1 MAAIITEQ
9 FRRNNAKILLND
21 IIQSEYFVGI
31 GQQDTWDDVEIGAPY
46 PKGTYGDE
54 RRALEHLVG
63 LFKVSNNN
71 SSLVIPKVDL
81 EAGVE
86 YKAFNP
92 LDPTCFYPDVENAI
106 KPCYAVLS
114 PNSIYL
120 CIAKDE
126 AATTMN
132 NPAESINLLGFDDY
146 GYNNIDGYT
155 WCYIGRYD
163 NFDNINT
170 GDFISVNPS
179 ATPSSNITNSKAS
192 VLVNPDGIRN
202 DLTFTAYQAGDSGNN
217 LAVQLLRYDADD
229 SPTPTNPNIPQD
241 SPSALINPGE
251 INVDEEIDGNLRI
264 QKIYFAPGTTS
275 QQLIDWFGDLAAGVS
290 PVDVEANGQSDGD
303 LSSTEVLYLSGG
315 NSNNTIIKEATGGLV
330 YGFNV
335 INGGAGYTSGS
346 ASGVASRSNVPVTL
360 LGTDEHGISRT
371 TPIDVDIN
379 FDEDSGEILTVK
391 PAEDSSLSV
400 KGFLECKLQFDSAW
414 VLATGFDVPTESA
427 VIIPSIAPVEGF
439 GYDKSTSLPLW
450 YVGVYADTS
459 KADFTPTGTKY
470 HQVSL
475 IKNPLKPD
483 GEVITGEYVQTLRS
497 FSLGLL
503 GDGFELDSDIVPGW
517 KIFQG
522 DNQVGVFSFTQN
534 IENDANRVALDPL
547 KHYYYSDHVYGYTPI
562 QEGAGA
568 DTITFVSPDGL
579 STIDSGRAPNS
590 SSKSPDY
597 LEKSGTMIF
606 QDNRASIIR
615 SEGQNE
621 ELKLIIQL

>member
-21 IIQSEYFVGI
+21 IVQSEYYVGI
-31 GQQDTWDDVEIGAPY
+31 GQQDEWDDVELGAPY

-54 RRALEHLVG
+54 RRALEHLIG
-63 LFKVSNNN
+63 LFKVANNN

-81 EAGVE
+81 ESGTE
-86 YKAFNP
+86 YKVFDP
-92 LDPTCFYPDVENAI
+92 QDPTCFYPDVNSGTR
-106 KPCYAVLS
+106 PCYAVLS

-120 CIAKDE
+120 CIDKEDG
-126 AATTMN
+126 ATTMN
-132 NPAESINLLGFDDY
+132 DPAQSVNLLNFEDY
-146 GYNNIDGYT
+146 GYEKIDGYT

-170 GDFISVNPS
+170 ADFISINAS
-179 ATPSSNITNSKAS
+179 STPSSNIVNSKAS

-202 DLTFTAYQAGDSGNN
+202 DLLFTAVQAGDSGNN

-229 SPTPTNPNIPQD
+229 SPTPANPNIPSD
-241 SPSALINPGE
+241 SPSALTTPGE
-251 INVDEEIDGNLRI
+251 INVDEEIDGGLSI

-275 QQLIDWFGDLAAGVS
+275 QQLEDWFGSLATGES
-290 PVDVEANGQSDGD
+290 PLLLESLGQSDGE
-303 LSSTEVLYLSGG
+303 LSSTEVQVLSGG
-315 NSNNTIIKEATGGLV
+315 NSNNTVIKEATGGLV
-330 YGFNV
+330 YGFTV
-335 INGGAGYTSGS
+335 INGGSGYQDGATSGVQTGS
-346 ASGVASRSNVPVTL
+346 AVANLIGTGENGVSRETQ
-360 LGTDEHGISRT
+360 
-371 TPIDVDIN
+371 IDIDFS
-379 FDEDSGEILTVK
+379 FDADSGEILSVK
-391 PAEDSSLSV
+391 PSDSSSLTA
-400 KGFLECKLQFDSAW
+400 KGFVEARIDFDASYAPF
-414 VLATGFDVPTESA
+414 VANPPTESA
-427 VIIPSIAPVEGF
+427 VIIPSIAPIEGF

-475 IKNPLKPD
+475 IKNPLKPS
-483 GEVITGEYVQTLRS
+483 GEVITGEYVQPLRS
-497 FSLGLL
+497 FSLGVA
-503 GDGFELDSDIVPGW
+503 GDGFELSSDVLPGW

-522 DNQVGVFSFTQN
+522 DNQIGVFSFTQN
-534 IENDANRVALDPL
+534 IENDANRVALDPV
-547 KHYYYSDHVYGYTPI
+547 KHYYYSDHLYGYTPI
-562 QEGAGA
+562 EEGSGV

-579 STIDSGRAPNS
+579 TTIDPARTPNTT
-590 SSKSPDY
+590 SKSVDY

>member
-21 IIQSEYFVGI
+21 IVQSEYFVGI
-31 GQQDTWDDVEIGAPY
+31 GQQDVWDDVEIGAPY

-54 RRALEHLVG
+54 IRALEHLIG
-63 LFKVSNNN
+63 LFKVANNN
-71 SSLVIPKVDL
+71 TSLVIPKVDL
-81 EAGVE
+81 ESGVQ
-86 YKAFNP
+86 YKVFDP
-92 LDPTCFYPDVENAI
+92 QDPTCFYPDVDSGI

-120 CIAKDE
+120 CIDKE
-126 AATTMN
+126 VGATTMN
-132 NPAESINLLGFDDY
+132 DPAQSVNLLNFEDY
-146 GYNNIDGYT
+146 GYEKIDGYT

-163 NFDNINT
+163 NFNNINT
-170 GDFISVNPS
+170 SDFISINANS
-179 ATPSSNITNSKAS
+179 TPSSNIVNSKAS

-202 DLTFTAYQAGDSGNN
+202 DLLFTAVQAGDSGNN

-229 SPTPTNPNIPQD
+229 SPTPANPNIPND
-241 SPSALINPGE
+241 SPSALTTPGE
-251 INVDEEIDGNLRI
+251 INVDEEIDGGISI

-275 QQLIDWFGDLAAGVS
+275 QQLEDWFGNLATGES
-290 PVDVEANGQSDGD
+290 PLLLESLGQSDGE
-303 LSSTEVLYLSGG
+303 LSSTEVQVLSGG

-330 YGFNV
+330 YGFTV
-335 INGGAGYTSGS
+335 INSGSGYTSSGLTGIQNVTN
-346 ASGVASRSNVPVTL
+346 ATVNLIGTGESGVSRQTQM
-360 LGTDEHGISRT
+360 D
-371 TPIDVDIN
+371 IDFS
-379 FDEDSGEILTVK
+379 FDGDSGKLLSVK
-391 PAEDSSLSV
+391 PSDDSSLSA
-400 KGFLECKLQFDSAW
+400 KGFVEARID
-414 VLATGFDVPTESA
+414 FDVAYVASTGYNAPTESA
-427 VIIPSIAPVEGF
+427 VIIPSIAPIEGF

-475 IKNPLKPD
+475 IKNPLSPT
-483 GEVITGEYVQTLRS
+483 GEVITGEYVQPLRS
-497 FSLGLL
+497 FNLGVA
-503 GDGFELDSDIVPGW
+503 GDGYELDSVILPGW

-534 IENDANRVALDPL
+534 VENDANRVALDPV

-562 QEGAGA
+562 EEGAGV
-568 DTITFVSPDGL
+568 DTITFVSPDGI
-579 STIDSGRAPNS
+579 STIDTGRAPNTT
-590 SSKSPDY
+590 SKSVDY

-606 QDNRASIIR
+606 QDNRSSIIR